1 MEFWYCKYIFLGSLE
16 SLELTK
22 NELTTFPS
30 NALRPIHK
38 LVTLHI
44 DGNEIKHI
52 SENAF
57 QGFGEKMKYLWMQDN
72 LWVKDSNHYYK
83 TSSLN

>member
-1 MEFWYCKYIFLGSLE
+1 MNEILIFRIFLFLGTLE
-16 SLELTK
+16 SLELTGNK
-22 NELTTFPS
+22 LTTFPS

-44 DGNEIKHI
+44 DHNKIEHI

-72 LWVKDSNHYYK
+72 K
-83 TSSLN
+83 